1 MERIQVEVEETE
13 SEGELDLPPPP
24 VVAAEPQHTDDEV
37 DEAESKSSSSA
48 LLLELQP
55 PLHRVAASTTER
67 AREGQKGGGAGEGGL
82 RAVMRPAERRPGA
95 SRSAAAVRES
105 VRLPTAE
112 AGWHRFPST

>member
-67 AREGQKGGGAGEGGL
+67 ARKGGGLGKAVSGRSCAPQSGVLERRGVPQPYE
-82 RAVMRPAERRPGA
+82 RASGCPRLRPAGNPSHRPD
-95 SRSAAAVRES
+95 R
-105 VRLPTAE
+105 
-112 AGWHRFPST
+112 